1 MSNAVSD
8 LPQRVFLHEVAPRD
22 GLQIE
27 PVFVPTDAKVAW
39 IDRLSETGVAKIEI
53 GSFVS
58 PKAVPALADGEEVA
72 RRIRRRPGV
81 RYAALIP
88 NVRGAERAAGTGLD
102 EVNVVV
108 SASETHNRANL
119 RMARADSF
127 RQLAE
132 IARVLEGS
140 GVALTSSVATAFGC
154 PFEGPQERAK
164 IFDQVGLLI
173 DAGCVGVTLADT
185 TGMANPRQVA
195 ETVAAVLRARPEIAR
210 GSVQLT
216 LHFHNTRGVGLA
228 NVLAAAQAGAT
239 RFDAALG
246 GLGGCPFAPGATGN
260 VCTEDVVSMFAE
272 MGVETGVDLGRLIA
286 IAREL
291 PELVGHEVP
300 GQVAKAG
307 RPCDLHPVPTAAA
320 A

>member
-1 MSNAVSD
+1 MNGALSG
-8 LPQRVFLHEVAPRD
+8 LPGRVFIHEVAPRD

-27 PVFVPTDAKVAW
+27 PVFVPTDEKVAW
-39 IDRLSETGVAKIEI
+39 IDRLSETGLAKIEVT
-53 GSFVS
+53 SFVS

-72 RRIRRRPGV
+72 RRIKRRPAV

-88 NVRGAERAAGTGLD
+88 NVRGVERAAGSGLD
-102 EVNVVV
+102 EVNVVI

-119 RMARADSF
+119 RMARTESF
-127 RQLAE
+127 RQLGE
-132 IARVLEGS
+132 IARVLAGT
-140 GVALTSSVATAFGC
+140 GVALTSSIATAFGC

-164 IFDQVGLLI
+164 VYDQVGRLI
-173 DAGCVGVTLADT
+173 NAGCVGVTLADT

-195 ETVAAVLRARPEIAR
+195 GMVEEVMRARPEIGR
-210 GSVQLT
+210 GEVQLT

-228 NVLAAAQAGAT
+228 NVLAAAEAGAT

-272 MGVETGVDLGRLIA
+272 MGVETGIDLGRLLA
-286 IAREL
+286 IARDL
-291 PELVGHEVP
+291 GRMVGHDVP

-307 RPCDLHPVPTAAA
+307 RPCDLHPVPAAA

>member
-1 MSNAVSD
+1 MSAALSG
-8 LPQRVFLHEVAPRD
+8 LPSRVFIHEVAPRD

-27 PVFVPTDAKVAW
+27 PVFVPTHDKVAW
-39 IDRLSETGVAKIEI
+39 IDRLSDTGVAKIEI

-72 RRIRRRPGV
+72 RRIKRQPGV

-102 EVNVVV
+102 EVNVVI

-119 RMARADSF
+119 RMARAESF
-127 RQLAE
+127 RQLGE
-132 IARVLEGS
+132 IARVLEGT
-140 GVALTSSVATAFGC
+140 GLVLTSSIATAFGC
-154 PFEGPQERAK
+154 PFEGPQDRAK
-164 IFDQVGLLI
+164 VYDQVGRLI

-195 ETVAAVLRARPEIAR
+195 EMVEEVTRTRPEIDR
-210 GSVQLT
+210 SEVQLT

-228 NVLAAAQAGAT
+228 NILAAAESGAT

-260 VCTEDVVSMFAE
+260 VCTEDVASMFAE
-272 MGVETGVDLGRLIA
+272 MGIETGIDLERLITVS
-286 IAREL
+286 RDL
-291 PELVGHEVP
+291 PRLVGHEVP

-307 RPCDLHPVPTAAA
+307 RPCDLHPVPAAA

>member
-164 IFDQVGLLI
+164 IFDQVALLI

-291 PELVGHEVP
+291 PDLVGHEVP

>member
-1 MSNAVSD
+1 MSAALSG
-8 LPQRVFLHEVAPRD
+8 LPGRVFIHEVAPRD

-39 IDRLSETGVAKIEI
+39 INRLSETGLAKIEI
-53 GSFVS
+53 TSFVS

-72 RRIRRRPGV
+72 RRITRREGV

-88 NVRGAERAAGTGLD
+88 NVRGGERAAGTGLD
-102 EVNVVV
+102 EVNVVI

-119 RMARADSF
+119 RMARDESF
-127 RQLAE
+127 RQLGE
-132 IARVLEGS
+132 IARVLAGT

-154 PFEGPQERAK
+154 PFEGPQDRRK
-164 IFDQVGLLI
+164 VYDQVARLI

-195 ETVAAVLRARPEIAR
+195 GMIAAVRAARPETGR
-210 GSVQLT
+210 GEVALT

-228 NVLAAAQAGAT
+228 NVLAAAEAGAT

-260 VCTEDVVSMFAE
+260 VCTEDVVSMFCE
-272 MGVETGVDLGRLIA
+272 MGLETGVDLDRLLA
-286 IAREL
+286 VARDL
-291 PELVGHEVP
+291 PRMVGHDVP

-307 RPCDLHPVPTAAA
+307 RPRDLHPVPAAA
-320 A
+320 

>member
-1 MSNAVSD
+1 MRENPD
-8 LPQRVFLHEVAPRD
+8 RVFIHEVAPRD

-27 PVFVPTDAKVAW
+27 PSFVPTDQKVAW

-72 RRIRRRPGV
+72 RRIRRRPGT

-88 NVRGAERAAGTGLD
+88 NVRGAERAAGSGLD
-102 EVNVVV
+102 EVNVVI

-119 RMARADSF
+119 RMSRTESF
-127 RQLAE
+127 RALRE
-132 IARVLEGS
+132 IEAVLRNT
-140 GVALTSSVATAFGC
+140 GVELTSSIATAFGC
-154 PFEGPQERAK
+154 PFEGGQDPAK
-164 IFDQVGLLI
+164 VLDHVDRLLE
-173 DAGCVGVTLADT
+173 AGCRAVTLADT

-195 ETVAAVLRARPEIAR
+195 ELVDRTISRHPDIP
-210 GSVQLT
+210 LT

-228 NVLAAAQAGAT
+228 NVHAAYQAGAR

-246 GLGGCPFAPGATGN
+246 GMGGCPFAPGATGN
-260 VCTEDVVSMFAE
+260 VCTEDVVSMLAE
-272 MGVETGVDLGRLIA
+272 MGIDTGVDLDLLIA
-286 IAREL
+286 ISRDL
-291 PELVGHEVP
+291 PRLVGHDVP

-307 RPCDLHPVPTAAA
+307 RPSDLHPLPGSLAA
-320 A
+320 